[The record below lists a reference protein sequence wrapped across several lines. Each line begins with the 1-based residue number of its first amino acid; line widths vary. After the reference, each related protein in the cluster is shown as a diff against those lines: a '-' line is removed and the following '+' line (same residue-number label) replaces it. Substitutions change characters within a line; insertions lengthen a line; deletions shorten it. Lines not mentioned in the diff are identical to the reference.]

1 MRRIDFTSLNLF
13 HLINYDAEDVLPMHI
28 RNAYIDVNGMITL
41 LSENSSLII
50 NPEKN
55 NPFAYFSDRTGKKS
69 RHQFNDSLKI
79 IIDDSVN
86 DIEMPGMDRM
96 FILHTDMHDIFV
108 NIIPGSFNFIILNK
122 HSIIEGLYS
131 YKKLKDGSIE
141 YRKGDKFSMP
151 AYESVMKHS
160 RATAQY
166 MEKNNIPE
174 DEYLKKSVFRL
185 YMSNG
190 RYSILPHITGDD
202 ELAVSHSPSELI
214 ALALNTEQR
223 DSKESAIERTVSGL
237 NKRLEASK
245 RKLKKLEDSGK
256 ILREIEML
264 EDKAAA
270 MQAHTEELAGK
281 DKIVLHSLSDPD
293 RELTVELSKTK
304 KPYENIEM
312 YFDRVKN
319 LKRKLKAD
327 EQRKHAVRKEIDEI
341 ESLIKKAESGV
352 LEKSDEGREKKPEK
366 GRIYVSP
373 GNHTVIAGRNAEEN
387 DYITRNMTA
396 KGDLFFHAREKKGSH
411 VILKSGGRQFSK
423 QDIEFAAKI
432 AAYFSAGKH
441 SNLVEV
447 QYTDVRYVSKRRGS
461 KAGEVVMTRETVIF
475 VKPGIPDSKGEI

>member
-1 MRRIDFTSLNLF
+1 MNLF
-13 HLINYDAEDVLPMHI
+13 HMINYDAEGILPMHI

-41 LSENSSLII
+41 LSENKSLII

-69 RHQFNDSLKI
+69 KHQFNDSLKI
-79 IIDDSVN
+79 IIDDSVA
-86 DIEMPGMDRM
+86 DIEMLGMDRM
-96 FILHTDMHDIFV
+96 FVLHTDRHDIFV
-108 NIIPGSFNFIILNK
+108 NIIPGSFNFIIMNK

-141 YRKGDKFSMP
+141 YRKGDKFSIP
-151 AYESVMKHS
+151 EYESVMKHS

-166 MEKNNIPE
+166 MEKNNIAE

-190 RYSILPHITGDD
+190 RYSILPHIAEGDA
-202 ELAVSHSPSELI
+202 LAVSHSPSELI
-214 ALALNTEQR
+214 SAALNTEHK
-223 DSKESAIERTVSGL
+223 DSKESLIERTVSGL

-245 RKLKKLEDSGK
+245 RKLKKLEDK
-256 ILREIEML
+256 DRIIEEIRLL
-264 EDKAAA
+264 EEKVAA
-270 MQAHTEELAGK
+270 MQAHAEELNGK
-281 DKIVLHSLSDPD
+281 DKVLLHSVSDPD

-312 YFDRVKN
+312 YFDKVKN

-327 EQRKHAVRKEIDEI
+327 EQRKHAVKKEIDEI
-341 ESLIKKAESGV
+341 ESLIKKAEAGA
-352 LEKSDEGREKKPEK
+352 LEKPEEGREKKPEK
-366 GRIYVSP
+366 GRVYVSP

-396 KGDLFFHAREKKGSH
+396 KGDLFFHAREKRGSH
-411 VILKSGGRQFSK
+411 VILKSGGRHISK
-423 QDIEFAAKI
+423 PDIEFAAKI

-441 SNLVEV
+441 SGLVEV
-447 QYTDVRYVSKRRGS
+447 QYTDVKYVSKRKGS
-461 KAGEVVMTRETVIF
+461 KAGEVVMARETVIF